1 MPGVAGG
8 AHDLPV
14 CVPQPQDLAVG
25 ECHVHGAGG
34 DGLVEVFGLI
44 ATRYDK
50 MVYVFRGTVTVAS
63 LRLRLR
69 LWLWLWLRT

>member
-1 MPGVAGG
+1 MAGG
-8 AHDLPV
+8 AHDLPLG
-14 CVPQPQDLAVG
+14 VPQPQDLAVG

-34 DGLVEVFGLI
+34 DGLVEVFGVI

-50 MVYVFRGTVTVAS
+50 RAYVLRGTITVAS
-63 LRLRLR
+63 LGLWLW